1 MKAEKPDIYPTIPKT
16 NLQTFVKRN
25 VKSQVQTKKGEVDE
39 LRNDAKFI
47 VSAAY
52 WQSVNLDRLIMKNL
66 MSYNSRKFPAFHV
79 ARVDFVNVR
88 YPEVSVKRVERNK
101 RAVSGATQIRIG
113 GPSQKVPR
121 QFKKFLGLGE
131 NKESLVEF
139 IFKHLCTMQLEENLC
154 NLSLYFSHGQ
164 KCHRFYVD
172 KRNAARVEEIPELY
186 SDHEEADTRL
196 PLHAKHALIVYQ
208 AITVRSPD
216 KDVFILMLGHKR
228 AIDAA
233 LYFDTGSGNQR
244 RVLDIDKCYGEL
256 GSSLCDALIGF
267 HAFTGIFRNYNK
279 IRKLLAILLPGRVY
293 D

>member
-47 VSAAY
+47 C
-52 WQSVNLDRLIMKNL
+52 RLLAIGESREVDYEK
-66 MSYNSRKFPAFHV
+66 SHVVRKFPAFHA
-79 ARVDFVNVR
+79 ARVDFVSDR
-88 YPEVSVKRVERNK
+88 YHEVSVKRVERNK
-101 RAVSGATQIRIG
+101 RAVSDATQIRIG

-121 QFKKFLGLGE
+121 QFKTFLSLGE

-139 IFKHLCTMQLEENLC
+139 IFKHLYTMQLEENLC
-154 NLSLYFSHGQ
+154 DLSLYFSHGQ

-196 PLHAKHALIVYQ
+196 LLHA
-208 AITVRSPD
+208 RS
-216 KDVFILMLGHKR
+216 L
-228 AIDAA
+228 
-233 LYFDTGSGNQR
+233 
-244 RVLDIDKCYGEL
+244 
-256 GSSLCDALIGF
+256 
-267 HAFTGIFRNYNK
+267 
-279 IRKLLAILLPGRVY
+279 
-293 D
+293 